1 MKIRD
6 YELGP
11 SFKKTLVGLTA
22 LTVKTQSL
30 RLTVMMCEKRNQ
42 QIHNSLKK

>member
-11 SFKKTLVGLTA
+11 SFKKTLGLTA

>member
-1 MKIRD
+1 MKIWD
-6 YELGP
+6 YDLGP

-30 RLTVMMCEKRNQ
+30 RLTVMMTVKKEISRFT
-42 QIHNSLKK
+42 IH